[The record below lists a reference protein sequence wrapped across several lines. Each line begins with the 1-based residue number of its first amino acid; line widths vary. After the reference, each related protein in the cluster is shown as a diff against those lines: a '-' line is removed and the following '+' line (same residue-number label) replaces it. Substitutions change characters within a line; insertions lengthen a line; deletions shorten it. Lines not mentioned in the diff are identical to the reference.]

1 MDRVVLFFM
10 TLLSRLPLRVHY
22 AFSSF
27 LAWLLQKV
35 LHYRVQT
42 VNINIARSFPELNYK
57 EIREVVD
64 DFYHHLADTVVES
77 VWMLTA
83 STEAVGRQV
92 RITGQDALNRALD
105 LNRNAVIMVGH
116 LGNWEIFT
124 GLPDLRSH
132 YGINIDNKDFLYVY
146 KRPKSRLADKVIT
159 RIRTRHGS
167 CSIIESHQIIRHIVR
182 HREGRQAFFF
192 ICDQNPPHCMSRFTA
207 DFLNQKTYMIE
218 GPETVAAK
226 MGMPVLYCGLIRHG
240 RKDNE
245 AHFEL
250 IAENAAECPEG
261 FITER
266 FARLLEADIIEHKS
280 TWLWSHKRW
289 KKRIS

>member
-10 TLLSRLPLRVHY
+10 TLLSWLPLRVHY
-22 AFSSF
+22 AFSTF

-42 VNINIARSFPELNYK
+42 VNINIARSFPELNYPQ
-57 EIREVVD
+57 IGEVVN
-64 DFYHHLADTVVES
+64 DFYHHLADTHLADTIVES

-92 RITGQDALNRALD
+92 RITGQDSLNRALD

-124 GLPDLRSH
+124 GLPDLRTH
-132 YGINIDNKDFLYVY
+132 YGIDIDNKDFLYVY

-167 CSIIESHQIIRHIVR
+167 CSLIESRQIIRHIVR

-207 DFLNQKTYMIE
+207 DFLNQKTYMID

-226 MGMPVLYCGLIRHG
+226 MGMPVLYCGLIRP
-240 RKDNE
+240 R
-245 AHFEL
+245 
-250 IAENAAECPEG
+250 
-261 FITER
+261 
-266 FARLLEADIIEHKS
+266 DIS
-280 TWLWSHKRW
+280 RNSSPVCW
-289 KKRIS
+289 KPI

>member
-10 TLLSRLPLRVHY
+10 TLLSWLPLRVHY
-22 AFSSF
+22 AFSTF

-42 VNINIARSFPELNYK
+42 VNINIARSFPELNYPQ
-57 EIREVVD
+57 IGEVVN
-64 DFYHHLADTVVES
+64 DFYRHLADTIVES

-92 RITGQDALNRALD
+92 RITGQDSLNRALD

-124 GLPDLRSH
+124 GLPDLRTH
-132 YGINIDNKDFLYVY
+132 YGIDIDNKDFLYVY

-167 CSIIESHQIIRHIVR
+167 CSRPSSSSVTRIR
-182 HREGRQAFFF
+182 
-192 ICDQNPPHCMSRFTA
+192 PTA
-207 DFLNQKTYMIE
+207 
-218 GPETVAAK
+218 
-226 MGMPVLYCGLIRHG
+226 
-240 RKDNE
+240 
-245 AHFEL
+245 
-250 IAENAAECPEG
+250 
-261 FITER
+261 
-266 FARLLEADIIEHKS
+266 
-280 TWLWSHKRW
+280 
-289 KKRIS
+289 

>member
-10 TLLSRLPLRVHY
+10 TLLSWLPLRVHY
-22 AFSSF
+22 AFSTF

-42 VNINIARSFPELNYK
+42 VNINIARSFPELNYPQ
-57 EIREVVD
+57 IGEVVN
-64 DFYHHLADTVVES
+64 DFYRHLADTIVES

-83 STEAVGRQV
+83 STE
-92 RITGQDALNRALD
+92 GQDSLNRALD

-124 GLPDLRSH
+124 GLPDLRTH
-132 YGINIDNKDFLYVY
+132 YGIDIDNKDFLYVY

-167 CSIIESHQIIRHIVR
+167 CSLIESRQIIRHIVR

-207 DFLNQKTYMIE
+207 DFLNQKTYMID

-240 RKDNE
+240 RRDNE
-245 AHFEL
+245 ARFRL
-250 IAENAAECPEG
+250 ITENAAECPEG
-261 FITER
+261 YITEQ
-266 FARLLEADIIEHKS
+266 FARLLEADIREHKS

>member
-1 MDRVVLFFM
+1 M
-10 TLLSRLPLRVHY
+10 TLLSWLPLKVHY

-35 LHYRVQT
+35 IHYRVQT
-42 VNINIARSFPELNYK
+42 VNINIARSFPELNYRQ
-57 EIREVVD
+57 IGGVVK
-64 DFYHHLADTVVES
+64 DFYRHLADIIVES

-92 RITGQDALNRALD
+92 RIAGQDSLNRALD

-124 GLPDLRSH
+124 GLP
-132 YGINIDNKDFLYVY
+132 
-146 KRPKSRLADKVIT
+146 VIT

-167 CSIIESHQIIRHIVR
+167 CSLIESHQIIRHIVR

-218 GPETVAAK
+218 GPETVAAR

-240 RKDNE
+240 RRDNE
-245 AHFEL
+245 ARFEL
-250 IAENAAECPEG
+250 ITENAAECPEG
-261 FITER
+261 YITER
-266 FARLLEADIIEHKS
+266 FARLLEADIREHKS